1 MQECFLETQECLL
14 FGRRGVT
21 VFHLLPLMDLPLLH
35 NVLPLM
41 VDSHE
46 LLGLAR
52 MLSSPTQTHQVL
64 DCSFIVFFSDY
75 VNFPTTEWNARE

>member
-1 MQECFLETQECLL
+1 MTL
-14 FGRRGVT
+14 
-21 VFHLLPLMDLPLLH
+21 FHLLPLKDLLLLH
-35 NVLPLM
+35 DVLPLM

-64 DCSFIVFFSDY
+64 DCLFIVFFSDY
-75 VNFPTTEWNARE
+75 VSFPTTEWNARK